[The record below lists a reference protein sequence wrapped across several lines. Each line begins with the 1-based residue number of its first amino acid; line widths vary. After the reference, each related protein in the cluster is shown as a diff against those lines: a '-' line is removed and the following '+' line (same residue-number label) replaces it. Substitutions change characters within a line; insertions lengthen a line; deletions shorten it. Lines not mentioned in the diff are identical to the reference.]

1 MKNLPEKRAITLDG
15 QKLQYTLSGRGKPAI
30 VLLNGAGGPL
40 DAWYKLFPE
49 VEQLGTVVSYD
60 RPGVGG
66 SARPVEAQTGEVVV
80 RKLRRLLHE
89 LGVAGP
95 FVLVGHSFG
104 GLHANLFARLH
115 PREVAGVVLLEAT
128 APDDVGLMKLHPSRM
143 QRAING
149 LLNFFSLPD
158 PNDEI
163 SNEHRTVADIAAA
176 PAFPDVPLRVV
187 SGGKVP
193 PGWMMSAEALRI
205 RARNQEALAGLSPQ
219 GQHIVAERS
228 GHFPQMSQP
237 ELVVEAIAQV
247 IAASQSLT
255 DA

>member
-1 MKNLPEKRAITLDG
+1 MKNLPEKRATTING
-15 QKLQYTLSGRGKPAI
+15 QKLQYTLSGQGKPAI
-30 VLLNGAGGPL
+30 VLINGAGGPL

-49 VEQLGTVVSYD
+49 IERLGTVVSYD

-80 RKLRRLLHE
+80 RQLRDLLRE

-128 APDDVGLMKLHPSRM
+128 APEDVGMMKHHQSGM

-149 LLNFFSLPD
+149 LLNVFSRPD

-193 PGWMMSAEALRI
+193 PGWMTSAEALSL
-205 RARNQEALAGLSPQ
+205 RARNQEALVRLSPR
-219 GQHIVAERS
+219 GQRIVAERS

-237 ELVVEAIAQV
+237 ELVIEAIAQV
-247 IAASQSLT
+247 SSASRGPHP
-255 DA
+255 